1 MRAKKA
7 ENFSSGKAER
17 KVRNIAKFGVV
28 KFEFKQ
34 KKLRKVNEKKQTA
47 KQQCIDSVVNGYGHK
62 LKTS

>member
-7 ENFSSGKAER
+7 EIFSSGIAER

-34 KKLRKVNEKKQTA
+34 KKTKK
-47 KQQCIDSVVNGYGHK
+47 SE
-62 LKTS
+62 